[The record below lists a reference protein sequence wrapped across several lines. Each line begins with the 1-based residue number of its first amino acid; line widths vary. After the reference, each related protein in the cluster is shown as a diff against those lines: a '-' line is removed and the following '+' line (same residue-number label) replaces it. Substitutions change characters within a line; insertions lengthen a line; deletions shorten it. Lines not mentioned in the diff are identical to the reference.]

1 MAQRAQD
8 GTFTRPRHIQGTDCE
23 TEGSHVRD
31 VLDTV
36 GDKWSV
42 YVITV
47 LDAGTMRFTELKRAI
62 DGISQRMLTV
72 TLRGLERDGIVA
84 RTVYPIIPPR
94 VDYELTPMGRTL
106 LDTICQLLTWTC
118 NHLEEIDA
126 ARAAY
131 DRRQAEE
138 HAINHASPSNGQVV
152 TAEGQKRGDS

>member
-72 TLRGLERDGIVA
+72 TLRALERDGLVE
-84 RTVYPIIPPR
+84 RTVHAVIPPR
-94 VDYELTPMGRTL
+94 VEYRLTPLGDSL
-106 LDTICQLLTWTC
+106 LGVVGDLMRWSAGHTAD
-118 NHLEEIDA
+118 IDR
-126 ARAAY
+126 ARARY
-131 DRRQAEE
+131 DARDDRALQ
-138 HAINHASPSNGQVV
+138 PRMTMV
-152 TAEGQKRGDS
+152 

>member
-72 TLRGLERDGIVA
+72 TLRALERDGLVE
-84 RTVYPIIPPR
+84 RTVHAVIPPR
-94 VDYELTPMGRTL
+94 VEYRLTPLGASLLGVVGDLMRWSAGHTADIDRARTRY
-106 LDTICQLLTWTC
+106 DTR
-118 NHLEEIDA
+118 D
-126 ARAAY
+126 
-131 DRRQAEE
+131 DRPIQPRMTM
-138 HAINHASPSNGQVV
+138 V
-152 TAEGQKRGDS
+152 

>member
-1 MAQRAQD
+1 MGIAFTMDTAMAQRAQD

-72 TLRGLERDGIVA
+72 TLRALERDGLVE
-84 RTVYPIIPPR
+84 RTVHAVIPPR
-94 VDYELTPMGRTL
+94 VEYRLTPLGASL
-106 LDTICQLLTWTC
+106 L
-118 NHLEEIDA
+118 
-126 ARAAY
+126 
-131 DRRQAEE
+131 
-138 HAINHASPSNGQVV
+138 GVV
-152 TAEGQKRGDS
+152 GDLMRWSAG

>member
-31 VLDTV
+31 VLATV

-47 LDAGTMRFTELKRAI
+47 LDGGTMRFTELKRAI

-72 TLRGLERDGIVA
+72 TLRALERDGLVE
-84 RTVYPIIPPR
+84 RTVHAVIPPR
-94 VDYELTPMGRTL
+94 VEYRLTPLGDSL
-106 LDTICQLLTWTC
+106 LGVVGDLMRWSAGHTAD
-118 NHLEEIDA
+118 IDA
-126 ARAAY
+126 ARSRY
-131 DRRQAEE
+131 DARPLD
-138 HAINHASPSNGQVV
+138 HS
-152 TAEGQKRGDS
+152 